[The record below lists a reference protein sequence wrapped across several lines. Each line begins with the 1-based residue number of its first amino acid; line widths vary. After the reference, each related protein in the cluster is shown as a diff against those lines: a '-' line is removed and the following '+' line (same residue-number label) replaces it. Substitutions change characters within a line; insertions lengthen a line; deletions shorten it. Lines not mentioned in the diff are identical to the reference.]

1 MKLLVP
7 CMTLDEA
14 KARVQEDPDLSI
26 DSIENKEEFSN
37 YKMAVAIGLVDPSIQ
52 PYLVW
57 KDLNP

>member
-1 MKLLVP
+1 
-7 CMTLDEA
+7 MTLDEA

-37 YKMAVAIGLVDPSIQ
+37 YKMAVAIGLVDPRIQ

-57 KDLNP
+57 KDLNS